1 MSMPKIE
8 SLVRGIYPPRACAV
22 FEERNGSLIMRNRLE
37 AQRLLAELERR
48 KKEMFNFVIDFIDSD
63 GKVSS
68 QLHLTKG
75 KPNRWVHF
83 DENGKITEEAKSDVR
98 HG

>member
-1 MSMPKIE
+1 MT
-8 SLVRGIYPPRACAV
+8 
-22 FEERNGSLIMRNRLE
+22 ERVELQG
-37 AQRLLAELERR
+37 LLAELERR
-48 KKEMFNFVIDFIDSD
+48 KPWMLVINFVDPD

-68 QLHLTKG
+68 ELHLTEG

-83 DENGKITEEAKSDVR
+83 DENGKITEETESEVQ

>member
-1 MSMPKIE
+1 
-8 SLVRGIYPPRACAV
+8 
-22 FEERNGSLIMRNRLE
+22 MRNRLE

-48 KKEMFNFVIDFIDSD
+48 KKEVFNFVINFIESD
-63 GKVSS
+63 GRVSS
-68 QLHLTKG
+68 QLHLTEG

-83 DENGKITEEAKSDVR
+83 DENGKITEETEDDVR